1 MEFMEKL
8 EKSIYT
14 YRANMDLIIM
24 TNQGILLEKLR
35 SPLLERVSLE
45 DIPEP
50 VWKRTAALNTW
61 GTNAVEGSTI
71 TWEDAQRL
79 LLEGKSVPKKPVR
92 DVMETIQ
99 HERTF
104 RSLPEL
110 RRSPLDLK
118 LILRLHESV
127 FRGALPDAGQWRR
140 VNVRVRGAAFTPP
153 RMEKVLTELEAYE
166 REYRKRDIAG
176 DNVFRLGAWM
186 HFEFERI
193 HPFTDGNGR
202 VGRLLLNFHFLNH
215 NWPPIHVLPRHWN
228 SYLDALNAAAEGNLS
243 PLEHILKLLMGAS
256 LVDLL
261 DQLGTSEDELMSL
274 KQISKFV
281 PYGSKYLALRCQQGI
296 IPAVKT
302 GGEWQT
308 SKRVLKL
315 YSEHVARK

>member
-1 MEFMEKL
+1 
-8 EKSIYT
+8 
-14 YRANMDLIIM
+14 MDLMTM
-24 TNQGILLEKLR
+24 TNQDILLEKLR
-35 SPLLERVSLE
+35 SALLERVRLE

-71 TWEDAQRL
+71 TWGDAQRL
-79 LLEGKSVPKKPVR
+79 LLEEESVLKKPIR

-110 RRSPLDLK
+110 RGLRLDLK
-118 LILRLHESV
+118 LILRLHDSV
-127 FRGALPDAGQWRR
+127 FRGILPNAGQWRR
-140 VNVRVRGAAFTPP
+140 VNVRVSGAAFTPP
-153 RMEKVLTELEAYE
+153 RMEKVLTELETYE
-166 REYRKRDIAG
+166 REYEKRDIAG
-176 DNVFRLGAWM
+176 EDVFGLGAWM

-202 VGRLLLNFHFLNH
+202 VGRLLLNLHFLDH
-215 NWPPIHVLPRHWN
+215 NWPPIHVLPRHRDN
-228 SYLDALNAAAEGNLS
+228 YLDALNAAAEGNFSL
-243 PLEHILKLLMGAS
+243 LEHILKLLMGAS

-261 DQLGTSEDELMSL
+261 DQLGTSEDALMSL
-274 KQISKFV
+274 RQISKFV

-296 IPAVKT
+296 VPAVKT
-302 GGEWQT
+302 GGEWRT

-315 YSEHVARK
+315 YSKHVARK